1 MINRGVVRCQ
11 IELKPAERSRR
22 ATDKPKGAG
31 KATDL
36 SARSKRESRR
46 IFSRGLGGQQDFL
59 IGDVRWGRLVRGK
72 CKLEVVND
80 AIDYGEIGEESND
93 PHHAAA
99 LRADHRINFI
109 DFTDHLGPAFGRET
123 PELLLHHPE
132 RESLKVRLLDLPPM
146 GIGVEAAITHR
157 DLALVRY
164 MGSDPGDELQI
175 VHPLHLSGLSPVP
188 IAHLGSLFIEGE
200 SLQGQQRPNHVLAH
214 PLGLSLCL
222 DPDPAVQSFSADRA
236 EIRD

>member
-46 IFSRGLGGQQDFL
+46 IFSRGLSGQQDFL

-80 AIDYGEIGEESND
+80 AIDCGEISEESND

-99 LRADHRINFI
+99 FGTEERVNFINFP
-109 DFTDHLGPAFGRET
+109 DHLGPTIGREA
-123 PELLLHHPE
+123 PELILNNPE
-132 RESLKVRLLDLPPM
+132 RESLEARLLDLPPM
-146 GIGVEAAITHR
+146 GIGVKAIKTHR
-157 DLALVRY
+157 DLALVGN
-164 MGSDPGDELQI
+164 MGGDPSDELQV
-175 VHPLHLSGLSPVP
+175 VHRLL
-188 IAHLGSLFIEGE
+188 LF
-200 SLQGQQRPNHVLAH
+200 V
-214 PLGLSLCL
+214 
-222 DPDPAVQSFSADRA
+222 
-236 EIRD
+236 